1 MYSSIYKHCIVVM
14 MLLLLVLCT
23 LTICS
28 IVTIMTVVVVIVVNR
43 MGRKLLYRIGKDI
56 FEVCAGATVVTV
68 HAHIL

>member
-1 MYSSIYKHCIVVM
+1 

-28 IVTIMTVVVVIVVNR
+28 IVTIMTVVVIVVNR
-43 MGRKLLYRIGKDI
+43 MGRKLLYRVGKDI
-56 FEVCAGATVVTV
+56 FEVCAGVTVVRV